1 MMLTTLKM
9 ICRCPLLTSN
19 RESVL
24 KKRLM
29 DTPAANAQSLDFEQL
44 LELAVSVGIAAIEGR
59 APQRII
65 YPAAGHTGDAS
76 AVRKFECAGQ
86 FEALLLECLRVHCCS
101 FA

>member
-1 MMLTTLKM
+1 MLNMLY
-9 ICRCPLLTSN
+9 RRPLPTSN

-44 LELAVSVGIAAIEGR
+44 LELAVSAGIAAIEGR
-59 APQRII
+59 APQRVI

-76 AVRKFECAGQ
+76 AVRKFECAGE
-86 FEALLLECLRVHCCS
+86 FGTLLLALDLADLHDLIH
-101 FA
+101 